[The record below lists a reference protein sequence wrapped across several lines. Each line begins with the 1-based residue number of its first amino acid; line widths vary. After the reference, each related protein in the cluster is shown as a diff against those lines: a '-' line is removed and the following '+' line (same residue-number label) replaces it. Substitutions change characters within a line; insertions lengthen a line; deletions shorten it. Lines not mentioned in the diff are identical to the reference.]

1 MKRHKIII
9 LCWLLVNCF
18 LVSAFAQSIEMNKWV
33 QSLPEDP
40 KALIKKEEIAT
51 HYFAF
56 FHLPNNVL
64 AIYSCDS
71 KRAIE
76 RLKVGKNIF
85 KTNSGYNGKL
95 TDKKDNSVVDEEAV
109 GTDAYK
115 VLKEKSNK
123 LMQENDFWHVNYI
136 PIQKSF
142 RGLMKYLYQEEVKYK
157 GETDAIPFEWQT
169 ALSWVL

>member
-1 MKRHKIII
+1 MKKQI
-9 LCWLLVNCF
+9 LISVFLMCCF
-18 LVSAFAQSIEMNKWV
+18 FSQSWAQSIEMDKWV

-40 KALIKKEEIAT
+40 KVLIKKEETPT

-56 FHLPNNVL
+56 FHLPDNIL

-76 RLKVGKNIF
+76 RLKIGKNIF
-85 KTNSGYNGKL
+85 KSHSGYDGKL

-115 VLKEKSNK
+115 ALKEKSNK

-136 PIQKSF
+136 PIQKDF

-157 GETDAIPFEWQT
+157 GETDAISFEWQT